1 MPTNKSEKKPKKL
14 PDYAKYSAMGLQML
28 VIMLAG
34 AFGGNYLDKY
44 FSSPYPVFTLVLT
57 LLGVA
62 AAIWYFVKDFIKK

>member
-1 MPTNKSEKKPKKL
+1 
-14 PDYAKYSAMGLQML
+14 MGLQML